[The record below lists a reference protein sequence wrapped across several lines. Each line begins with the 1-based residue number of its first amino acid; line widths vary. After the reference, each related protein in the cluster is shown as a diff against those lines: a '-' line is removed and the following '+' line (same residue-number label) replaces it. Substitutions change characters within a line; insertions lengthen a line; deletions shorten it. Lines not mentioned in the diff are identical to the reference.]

1 MPRYMARAV
10 DSAGH
15 GVVTV
20 LAEWR
25 IVRFAERSGPSKT
38 TATVRLSGE
47 LDVAA
52 RAVLREHL
60 APLATKQVD
69 RLVVDVT
76 GVPYMDC
83 ATAEL
88 ILQLA
93 HEALP
98 AGVNP
103 IIRNPRP
110 IVRRLLE
117 LSGLARQCTVEGR
130 RGHQENGRREI

>member
-1 MPRYMARAV
+1 MPRSMAWAV

-76 GVPYMDC
+76 GVSTWIARQPSSSCNSHTKRY
-83 ATAEL
+83 
-88 ILQLA
+88 
-93 HEALP
+93 LP
-98 AGVNP
+98 A
-103 IIRNPRP
+103 
-110 IVRRLLE
+110 
-117 LSGLARQCTVEGR
+117 
-130 RGHQENGRREI
+130 